1 MKNKYL
7 AWSVI
12 LAFLFVSSCATV
24 PSVPEEHQGAAK
36 GAAVGAA
43 AGAVLGAVMGG
54 DAKSAVV
61 GGLIGGLVGGVIG
74 HYYTDQKKTGADTA
88 KKHNYDP
95 AKGPMLKIE
104 EASVIPQ
111 TVSPGDTLE
120 MKMTY
125 AVLTPGEEAQME
137 ITEKREIRLN
147 DELVG
152 NPEVKV
158 SRKGGTYASSV
169 PLTLPASAK
178 KGMYV
183 VVSTIQSDTL
193 SDTIQTAF
201 TVR

>member
-7 AWSVI
+7 AWLIIFV
-12 LAFLFVSSCATV
+12 FLFVASCETI

-74 HYYTDQKKTGADTA
+74 HYYEDQKKTGADTA
-88 KKHNYDP
+88 RKHNYDP
-95 AKGPMLKIE
+95 AKGPLLKIE

-111 TVSPGDTLE
+111 TVGPGDKLE
-120 MKMTY
+120 MRMTY
-125 AVLTPGEEAQME
+125 AVLTPQEESQME
-137 ITEKREIRLN
+137 IIEKREIRLN
-147 DELVG
+147 GELVG

-158 SRKGGTYASSV
+158 SRKRGTYSSSI
-169 PLTLPASAK
+169 PLTLPETAQ
-178 KGMYV
+178 KGLYV
-183 VVSTIQSDTL
+183 IVSTIQADKL

>member
-7 AWSVI
+7 AWLIIFV
-12 LAFLFVSSCATV
+12 FLFVASCETI

-74 HYYTDQKKTGADTA
+74 HYYEDQKKTGADTA
-88 KKHNYDP
+88 RKHNYDP
-95 AKGPMLKIE
+95 AKGPLLKIE

-111 TVSPGDTLE
+111 TVDPGDKLE
-120 MKMTY
+120 MRMTY
-125 AVLTPGEEAQME
+125 AVLTPQEESQME
-137 ITEKREIRLN
+137 IIEKREIRLN
-147 DELVG
+147 GELVG

-158 SRKGGTYASSV
+158 SRKRGTYSSSI
-169 PLTLPASAK
+169 PLTLPETAQ
-178 KGMYV
+178 KGLYV
-183 VVSTIQSDTL
+183 IVSTIQADKL